1 MLPTW
6 DLVLL
11 VFFAASV
18 IYGFLMGKD
27 KILATILGA
36 YVGLV
41 IANQWG
47 ARVFDLV
54 SNQTGVLNTGW
65 MHGSLSIFIVKVVLF
80 AIVLLVVA
88 MRGNLMPHLPGIGNN
103 NGIFNLAV
111 PFIHSV
117 LSAALI
123 ASSILDFLPADTRSQ
138 VIEKSI
144 VAAPLVA
151 YYSWWLI
158 LPVLLMMI
166 SGWFSKE

>member
-6 DLVLL
+6 DLVIL

-18 IYGFLMGKD
+18 VYGFLMGKD

-47 ARVFDLV
+47 ARVFNLV
-54 SNQTGVLNTGW
+54 SSQTGVLNTGW
-65 MHGSLSIFIVKVVLF
+65 MHGSLSVFIVKVVLF
-80 AIVLLVVA
+80 ALVLLVIA
-88 MRGNLMPHLPGIGNN
+88 MKGNLLPHLPGSS
-103 NGIFNLAV
+103 NGIFGFAIPLV
-111 PFIHSV
+111 YSF

-123 ASSILDFLPADTRSQ
+123 ASSVLDFLPPDARGQ
-138 VIEKSI
+138 IVEKSLI
-144 VAAPLVA
+144 VAPLVA

-158 LPVLLMMI
+158 LPVIMMI
-166 SGWFSKE
+166 VFGWFSKE